1 MRRVG
6 AALTVAG
13 VACLATGLALR
24 WEELEDPAA
33 HTVQPP
39 PSQAANQARDAKLKL
54 ATEGWRSFSHHADAS
69 PRDTSTRDVSA
80 LDTPPRGITPPRSAE
95 QKPAPVVVTLARR
108 TTEPPHTT
116 PQLPVAPHDVAALT
130 RELQRALKRVGCYEG
145 EINGVWTQ
153 QSRNAMRAF
162 TARVNAELPVDTPD
176 DVLLALVQGQADR
189 TCNASCPAG
198 QAMAANGRC
207 LPHSL
212 VAKKLPPSAAA
223 PVTVTEY
230 APPPAVITGWT
241 TTTSTNTSGTAGLAN
256 PAASAPPPPV
266 APPEGRMA
274 LAGPP
279 LPTAGQARAA
289 VPAAPHHEPQVR
301 RGFGA
306 SSFFRELDRVGAH

>member
-1 MRRVG
+1 MRKVG

-13 VACLATGLALR
+13 VVCLVTGLALR
-24 WEELEDPAA
+24 WEELDGRSATA
-33 HTVQPP
+33 VQSPP
-39 PSQAANQARDAKLKL
+39 PQAALQPGDAKLEL
-54 ATEGWRSFSHHADAS
+54 ATDGWRSFMRHPGT
-69 PRDTSTRDVSA
+69 PRDTA
-80 LDTPPRGITPPRSAE
+80 PRESPKGGTASRPAA
-95 QKPAPVVVTLARR
+95 QKPAPVPAPVVVTLARR
-108 TTEPPHTT
+108 TNEPPRAT
-116 PQLPVAPHDVAALT
+116 PQLPTAPHDLAALT

-162 TARVNAELPVDTPD
+162 TARVNAELPVDAPD

-198 QAMAANGRC
+198 QAMAADGRC

-212 VAKKLPPSAAA
+212 VAKKLPPPATA

-230 APPPAVITGWT
+230 APPSAAITGWT
-241 TTTSTNTSGTAGLAN
+241 TTTSAGTAGSAN
-256 PAASAPPPPV
+256 PTVSAPPPTPV

-279 LPTAGQARAA
+279 LPTVGQARAP
-289 VPAAPHHEPQVR
+289 VPAAARQPQVR
-301 RGFGA
+301 RAFGA
-306 SSFFRELDRVGAH
+306 SSFFRDLDRAGAH